1 MSRRILGRY
10 IVADSE
16 ICHGKP
22 TVRGTRILVEDVLY
36 MIAQG
41 RDWESI
47 SLAWGGSVSVEAVA
61 EIASLAKRALLDHF
75 EDYVIETIP
84 A

>member
-1 MSRRILGRY
+1 MTRQIIGRY

-22 TVRGTRILVEDVLY
+22 TIRGTRILVEDVLY
-36 MIAQG
+36 MIAIG

-47 SLAWGGSVSVEAVA
+47 SLAWGGTVSIEAIA
-61 EIASLAKRALLDHF
+61 EIAGLAKQAFLDHVN
-75 EDYVIETIP
+75 EYIIETIP

>member
-1 MSRRILGRY
+1 MTRQIIGRY
-10 IVADSE
+10 IVADSK

-36 MIAQG
+36 YVALG

-47 SLAWGGSVSVEAVA
+47 SLAWGGSVSEEAIA
-61 EIASLAKRALLDHF
+61 EIVGLAKQAFVDHAQ
-75 EDYVIETIP
+75 EYVVETIP

>member
-1 MSRRILGRY
+1 MTRQIIGRY
-10 IVADSE
+10 IVADSK

-36 MIAQG
+36 FIAKG

-47 SLAWGGSVSVEAVA
+47 SLAWDGSVSVEAIA
-61 EIASLAKRALLDHF
+61 EIAGLAKQAFLDHAN
-75 EDYVIETIP
+75 EYVVETIP

>member
-1 MSRRILGRY
+1 MTRQIIGRY
-10 IVADSE
+10 IVADSK

-22 TVRGTRILVEDVLY
+22 TIRGTRILVEDVLY
-36 MIAQG
+36 MIAKG

-47 SLAWGGSVSVEAVA
+47 SLAWDGSVSVKAIA
-61 EIASLAKRALLDHF
+61 EIAELAKQAFLDHVN
-75 EDYVIETIP
+75 DYVVETIP